1 MGRIIAD
8 YDEFTG
14 VTECYQKDINGNIT
28 IARSQDVGSVLD
40 ANKVSQ
46 NAASEGWK
54 GELHHTA
61 RIPLVTW
68 EQWWREFGSDPGSK
82 ENRVRL
88 KRKLNSSE
96 FQYLRTKLGRI

>member
-1 MGRIIAD
+1 MGRIISN
-8 YDEFTG
+8 YDAATG
-14 VTECYQKDINGNIT
+14 VTEHFQKDSNGVIT
-28 IARSQDVGSVLD
+28 VARSQDVSSVLD

-61 RIPLVTW
+61 SIPIVVW
-68 EQWWREFGSDPGSK
+68 EQWWKEFGSDPGSK

-96 FQYLRTKLGRI
+96 FRYLRTKLGEI